1 MKKRAG
7 ATGLEPAASGLT
19 GQRDNQLR
27 HAPVEEECTS
37 RDSAVSSA
45 ATDGREA
52 DRKPPTLG
60 AQARLPPPRGL
71 AALGMAEATSGNS
84 LTLPCAAW

>member
-27 HAPVEEECTS
+27 HAPVELNVPAMHAQCQGMDMTVRAAAASHGVYRGGPAAAGRIDS
-37 RDSAVSSA
+37 RACRVVTFPVD
-45 ATDGREA
+45 T
-52 DRKPPTLG
+52 
-60 AQARLPPPRGL
+60 
-71 AALGMAEATSGNS
+71 
-84 LTLPCAAW
+84 